1 MRRINERRQQNIFVT
16 LDRRINLRR
25 SLKSTRRK
33 LSDRR
38 SKQEKIIE
46 ERRKTT
52 RRSEEVENL
61 QSKFSEYQFTA
72 NDLEQFTGFVIKIV
86 MITTNESEAPRFR
99 DFRAI
104 ALA

>member
-33 LSDRR
+33 LPERR
-38 SKQEKIIE
+38 LKQEKIIE

-61 QSKFSEYQFTA
+61 QSKFSEYQLL
-72 NDLEQFTGFVIKIV
+72 LE
-86 MITTNESEAPRFR
+86 P
-99 DFRAI
+99 
-104 ALA
+104 

>member
-38 SKQEKIIE
+38 LKQEMIIE

-61 QSKFSEYQFTA
+61 QSKFSEYQLL
-72 NDLEQFTGFVIKIV
+72 LE
-86 MITTNESEAPRFR
+86 P
-99 DFRAI
+99 
-104 ALA
+104 

>member
-1 MRRINERRQQNIFVT
+1 MRRINERRQQNVFVT

-38 SKQEKIIE
+38 LKQVKIIE

-61 QSKFSEYQFTA
+61 QSKFSEYQLL
-72 NDLEQFTGFVIKIV
+72 LE
-86 MITTNESEAPRFR
+86 P
-99 DFRAI
+99 
-104 ALA
+104 

>member
-25 SLKSTRRK
+25 SFKSTRRK

-61 QSKFSEYQFTA
+61 QSKFSEYQ
-72 NDLEQFTGFVIKIV
+72 LLIE
-86 MITTNESEAPRFR
+86 P
-99 DFRAI
+99 
-104 ALA
+104 

>member
-38 SKQEKIIE
+38 LKQVKIIE

-52 RRSEEVENL
+52 RRSEEVD
-61 QSKFSEYQFTA
+61 KIGKIFK
-72 NDLEQFTGFVIKIV
+72 EQAQVNSQIRLSRNV
-86 MITTNESEAPRFR
+86 
-99 DFRAI
+99 
-104 ALA
+104 

>member
-38 SKQEKIIE
+38 LKQEKIIE
-46 ERRKTT
+46 ERRKAT

-61 QSKFSEYQFTA
+61 QSKFSEYQLL
-72 NDLEQFTGFVIKIV
+72 LE
-86 MITTNESEAPRFR
+86 P
-99 DFRAI
+99 
-104 ALA
+104 

>member
-33 LSDRR
+33 LPERR
-38 SKQEKIIE
+38 LKQEEIIE

-61 QSKFSEYQFTA
+61 QSKFSEYQLL
-72 NDLEQFTGFVIKIV
+72 LE
-86 MITTNESEAPRFR
+86 P
-99 DFRAI
+99 
-104 ALA
+104 

>member
-1 MRRINERRQQNIFVT
+1 MRRTNERRQQNIFVT

-25 SLKSTRRK
+25 SMKSTRRK

-38 SKQEKIIE
+38 LKQVKIIE

-61 QSKFSEYQFTA
+61 QSKFSEYQLL
-72 NDLEQFTGFVIKIV
+72 LE
-86 MITTNESEAPRFR
+86 P
-99 DFRAI
+99 
-104 ALA
+104 